1 MTPRVRLIVPT
12 LYTLSALVL
21 PGCSGPGSRIQ
32 GSSVGSAVGGA
43 TGAVVGYR
51 YGQAGL
57 GQSVGSNLGS
67 VAGSVADVARDQRS
81 AKASSS
87 TAMAQGA
94 TQFCPVGGEYYP
106 STFRFCPLHGAQL
119 HERAETPATQP

>member
-1 MTPRVRLIVPT
+1 MHLSFLLLTSLLLIT
-12 LYTLSALVL
+12 
-21 PGCSGPGSRIQ
+21 GCSGPSSRVQ

-67 VAGSVADVARDQRS
+67 VAGSAADVVRDQRG
-81 AKASSS
+81 ARPASSE
-87 TAMAQGA
+87 AIAQGA
-94 TQFCPVGGEYYP
+94 THFCPIGGEYYP
-106 STFRFCPLHGAQL
+106 STFKFCPLHGAGL
-119 HERAETPATQP
+119 RDRTDASTTHP

>member
-1 MTPRVRLIVPT
+1 MRHLFLLLASFFLI
-12 LYTLSALVL
+12 A
-21 PGCSGPGSRIQ
+21 GCAGPGSRVQ

-67 VAGSVADVARDQRS
+67 VAGSAADVVRDQRTAQS
-81 AKASSS
+81 ASSS
-87 TAMAQGA
+87 AVAQGA
-94 TQFCPVGGEYYP
+94 THFCPIGGEYYP
-106 STFRFCPLHGAQL
+106 STFKFCPLHGAEL
-119 HERAETPATQP
+119 RDRAGSPAANP